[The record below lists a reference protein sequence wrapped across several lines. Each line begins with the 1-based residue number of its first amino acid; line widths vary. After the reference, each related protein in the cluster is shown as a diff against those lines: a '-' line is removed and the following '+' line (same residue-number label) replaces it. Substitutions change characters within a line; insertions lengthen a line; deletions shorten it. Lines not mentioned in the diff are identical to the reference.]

1 MSDEGKKPPLPPP
14 FIIHEQTIVIQVPPN
29 TSKQEI
35 ENQIHKALAEQP
47 QDIFLNRA
55 SKEVIIVVQQEQE
68 GPKLK

>member
-14 FIIHEQTIVIQVPPN
+14 SIIHEQSIIIQVPPH

-55 SKEVIIVVQQEQE
+55 SKEIIIVVQQK
-68 GPKLK
+68 GLKPK